1 MNIDKKG
8 WIIICSSIV
17 AAIILIGLIIF
28 GVNMYLN
35 QKIRP
40 GYEYLLKKNSVIVYN
55 PENKNLDAVAKKLNN
70 IVKGRIVLLYKDKN
84 PVIDMKR
91 FDMIYIGAAANGENI
106 DKVTKNFIRSIPKK
120 KTRVILPFLVR
131 KNPQEG
137 KAVFKIELNA
147 HGNSVKNPLIYT
159 GDGEPAFR
167 VNTLMWMNKLEF
179 TRLELMLM
187 SKGKNKK

>member
-8 WIIICSSIV
+8 WIKICAGVV

-28 GVNMYLN
+28 GVYMYLN

-40 GYEYLLKKNSVIVYN
+40 GYEYLINKNSVIVYN

-70 IVKGRIVLLYKDKN
+70 IVNGRIVLLYKDKN

-131 KNPQEG
+131 KNLQEG

-147 HGNSVKNPLIYT
+147 YGNSVKNPLIYT